1 MGADAPPGERRIGR
15 IPVRNLWLLM
25 LYASDLTRIK
35 GAFDAITDDDIDD
48 LPDLVARLLA
58 GSVERR
64 LRRNLTRGYRRREVV
79 LTRVRGRI
87 DILTTEAR
95 QLLSRGEV
103 FCRFEELTNDTP
115 RNRLVRAALDLM
127 VRLVRSDEL
136 RHRCRALSSSLVRA
150 GVVGGRPSRADL
162 APDQIG
168 RNDSVD
174 RFMIALAQ
182 LAFDLALPTEDSGPK
197 ALVAPDREEV
207 WVRRLF
213 ENAVL
218 GFARVELEPLG
229 WSVRGSIPL
238 SWQVSSASE
247 GLDAILPGMVT
258 DVILDPPDG
267 GRRVVIDT
275 KFSSILARG
284 RFDNARLK
292 SGYLYQ
298 MYAYVRSQEGR
309 GPLWDRAAGLFLHP
323 AIGGSLYE
331 HVLIQNHP
339 ITFATVDLSGRA
351 AAIRNELREIL
362 LVRLSQSDSLARE
375 IASPAWI
382 TPARTTE
389 A

>member
-1 MGADAPPGERRIGR
+1 MATDLPGERRIGR

-25 LYASDLTRIK
+25 LYASDLTRIS
-35 GAFDAITDDDIDD
+35 GTFNAITDDEVND

-64 LRRNLTRGYRRREVV
+64 FRRNLTRGYRRREAV
-79 LTRVRGRI
+79 LKRVRGRI
-87 DILTTEAR
+87 GILATEAR

-150 GVVGGRPSRADL
+150 GVAGRRPSRADL

-197 ALVAPDREEV
+197 TLVAPDREEV

-213 ENAVL
+213 EKAVL

-229 WSVRGSIPL
+229 WSVRGGTFL
-238 SWQVSSASE
+238 SWQSSSASE
-247 GLDAILPGMVT
+247 GLAAVLPGMIT
-258 DVILDPPDG
+258 DILLDPPGG

-275 KFSSILARG
+275 KFSSILAMG
-284 RFDNARLK
+284 RFENARLK

-298 MYAYVRSQEGR
+298 MYAYVRSQEGLD
-309 GPLWDRAAGLFLHP
+309 PLWDDAAGLFLHP
-323 AIGGSLYE
+323 AIDGVIHE
-331 HVLIQNHP
+331 HVVIQNHM
-339 ITFATVDLSGRA
+339 ITFATVDLGSSA
-351 AAIRNELREIL
+351 AAIRNELRGIL
-362 LVRLSQSDSLARE
+362 RGGHQTHSG
-375 IASPAWI
+375 
-382 TPARTTE
+382 
-389 A
+389 